1 MNSDIPHTIHF
12 SRNYSGS
19 EVDLVIEA
27 ETGLI
32 PVEIKKGTGKIKG
45 LYDFMEKHSKEIAF
59 GLVVGKD
66 FEKMGEKIYSLPL
79 YAII

>member
-1 MNSDIPHTIHF
+1 M
-12 SRNYSGS
+12 
-19 EVDLVIEA
+19 IEA